1 MIPETRFM
9 PHNTPKNRTL
19 QLPTNSTSFF
29 SAYRHNTS
37 RRLRKVDFLSH
48 YIHMR
53 RAAHIVWLLL
63 AVLVR
68 QSGLCALLPGTVLPQ
83 AALATPPAPPFRKP
97 IRHRTACRTQF
108 PFRPFAA
115 RQRLPRQL
123 QRIAYAAKLAR
134 TLLLRITDRFDRHFF
149 LLFHGRLRLAQ
160 RTAGA

>member
-19 QLPTNSTSFF
+19 QLQTNSTSFF

-63 AVLVR
+63 AVRPVR
-68 QSGLCALLPGTVLPQ
+68 
-83 AALATPPAPPFRKP
+83 PPAGHRSPASRPCGSSRPPFRKP

>member
-68 QSGLCALLPGTVLPQ
+68 AVRPVR
-83 AALATPPAPPFRKP
+83 PPAGHRSPASRPCDSSCPPFRKP